1 MPRHVSTVDGADEF
15 AAWPALVRDVDRCAA
30 LRALLAGAP
39 DLPAS
44 RRDEL
49 IWAWAAMA
57 GEPRAIALLESVA
70 LGPAVARAARRV
82 RGLDTDELAQRARV
96 ALLTADGDQPPRLA
110 SYRGRGPLPAFV
122 ATVVVRLA
130 IDDVRRAPRE
140 VGAPLAELIADVHPD
155 AELEL
160 MRRRYATELAAAAAR
175 AWPRL
180 PAHERF
186 VLGLELHER
195 LSVDDVARAYGVQ
208 RGTALRKLAAARTTL
223 VELIRD
229 ELRASLQV
237 GADTVDSVLR
247 VVSTSARWAALPA
260 PPPQ

>member
-1 MPRHVSTVDGADEF
+1 MRRSVASVDGADEF
-15 AAWPALVRDVDRCAA
+15 AVWPTLRDDAVRRAELAA
-30 LRALLAGAP
+30 VLADLGDLAP
-39 DLPAS
+39 G
-44 RRDEL
+44 RRDDI

-57 GEPRAIALLESVA
+57 GDPRAIAVFETLA
-70 LGPAVARAARRV
+70 LAPAVARARR
-82 RGLDTDELAQRARV
+82 RMRDLDVDELAQRARV
-96 ALLTADGDQPPRLA
+96 ALLTADDDQVPRLA

-130 IDDVRRAPRE
+130 IDATRRGPRE
-140 VGAPLAELIADVHPD
+140 VHSPLAELFADPHPD

-195 LSVDDVARAYGVQ
+195 LDVDAIARAYGVQ
-208 RGTALRKLAAARTTL
+208 RGTALRKLVAARTTM

-229 ELRASLQV
+229 ELRAALQV

-247 VVSTSARWAALPA
+247 VVSTSARWAAVPELPT
-260 PPPQ
+260 Q